1 MNRWLFALGLSL
13 AALPALGQVYTYID
27 AQGNRVFTDQPRPGN
42 AKKIQLAPGNRVP
55 PPSAGKIAAPL
66 PEEPPKPQFH
76 YEMLRLL
83 IPEPDATIRSTA
95 GELIVTATSEPGLK
109 RGHRYR
115 LLLDGKP
122 TGEAG
127 PSPVFALSNIDRGTH
142 HLAVEILDEQGRT
155 VERTANQPFHMQRMS
170 LAQKRRV
177 KPCATADYGQRPE
190 CPLAEKP
197 EDEKISILP
206 FF

>member
-1 MNRWLFALGLSL
+1 MIRLALALYLSL
-13 AALPALGQVYTYID
+13 TALPGMAQVYTYVD

-42 AKKIQLAPGNRVP
+42 AKKVQLPPGNRMPAQP
-55 PPSAGKIAAPL
+55 PAATSASTSEAQSEPL
-66 PEEPPKPQFH
+66 FH

-109 RGHRYR
+109 KGHHYR
-115 LLLDGKP
+115 LLLDGRP
-122 TGEAG
+122 TGEPG

-142 HLAVEILDEQGRT
+142 QLAVEILDEQDRI
-155 VERTANQPFHMQRMS
+155 VERTANQPFHMQRTS
-170 LAQKRRV
+170 LAQKRRI

-190 CPLAEKP
+190 CPLADKP
-197 EDEKISILP
+197 EEESSILP

>member
-1 MNRWLFALGLSL
+1 MSRWVLALCLSL
-13 AALPALGQVYTYID
+13 VSLPAMTQVYTYVD

-42 AKKIQLAPGNRVP
+42 AKKVQLPPGNRMSTP
-55 PPSAGKIAAPL
+55 PAAATAAPTS
-66 PEEPPKPQFH
+66 EAQPKPLFH

-109 RGHRYR
+109 KGHRYR
-115 LLLDGKP
+115 LLLDGQP
-122 TGEAG
+122 TGEPG

-142 HLAVEILDEQGRT
+142 QLAVEILDEQDRI
-155 VERTANQPFHMQRMS
+155 VERTANQPFHMQRIS
-170 LAQKRRV
+170 LAQKRRI
-177 KPCATADYGQRPE
+177 KPCAMADYGQRPE
-190 CPLAEKP
+190 CPLADKP
-197 EDEKISILP
+197 EEESSILP